1 MASAAARSASPSS
14 SPVTASSSA
23 PARGSSDTELT
34 LRFNGDSYAEVYD
47 ATGKRLLADVVSAHT
62 VRTVHGRAPLK
73 VMLGN
78 GPGVGV
84 EINGHRAAI
93 ESAVGGNGEAHF
105 SVQKDGRL
113 VKGRGG

>member
-1 MASAAARSASPSS
+1 VSTS
-14 SPVTASSSA
+14 SPPAASSSSA
-23 PARGSSDTELT
+23 PVRASADTELT
-34 LRFNGDSYAEVYD
+34 LRFSGDSYAEVYD
-47 ATGKRLLADVVSAHT
+47 ANGKRLLADVVSAHS

-84 EINGHRAAI
+84 EINGRHAAI
-93 ESAVGGNGEAHF
+93 DSTVGGNGEAHF